1 MEYNAT
7 GRESG
12 QECPDREVHCGLT
25 ARALRSPHLKPEDD
39 SAGPLGAE
47 ERGSGAGDVTALLI
61 RARRGDPHAAEEL
74 FQFVYQDLRRLAR
87 RQLAGKRP
95 DATLSATALVHET
108 YLRLARPG
116 NLDQLD
122 RNHFF
127 AVAARAMRQIIVSD
141 ARQRGAAKRGEG
153 AVRLEL
159 EDFHLAVDAKCEE
172 ILAVHEALDQLENL
186 DARLARLVELRY
198 FAGLS
203 SAETATVTGQSERSL
218 RRDWAKARA
227 VLLRSLESREA
238 AP

>member
-1 MEYNAT
+1 ME
-7 GRESG
+7 
-12 QECPDREVHCGLT
+12 
-25 ARALRSPHLKPEDD
+25 PEDD
-39 SAGPLGAE
+39 SAGPLGAS
-47 ERGSGAGDVTALLI
+47 GQDSGAGEVTALLL

-74 FQFVYQDLRRLAR
+74 FEFVYQDLRRLAR

-141 ARQRGAAKRGEG
+141 ARQRRAVKRGEG

-159 EDFHLAVDAKCEE
+159 EDLHLAVDDKCEE
-172 ILAVHEALDQLENL
+172 ILAVHEALDQLESL
-186 DARLARLVELRY
+186 DSRLARLVELRY

-203 SAETATVTGQSERSL
+203 SEETATVTGQSERGQ

-227 VLLRSLESREA
+227 FLLRSLENREA
-238 AP
+238 QP